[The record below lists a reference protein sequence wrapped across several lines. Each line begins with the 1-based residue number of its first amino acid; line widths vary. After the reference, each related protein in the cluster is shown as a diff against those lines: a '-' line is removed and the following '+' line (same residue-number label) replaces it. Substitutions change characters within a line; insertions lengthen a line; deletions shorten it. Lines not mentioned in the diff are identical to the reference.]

1 MKKWN
6 LLTAM
11 LLTVAMTVA
20 MLPGAAA
27 AGSDSSKRDV
37 DLEKDRGTIDVVL
50 KSPYGNPQA
59 GIEIT
64 IYQVGTGRIEDGNL
78 YFDLVEALRPAEG
91 EDAIDLNGLSAAAN
105 TATAAKLQRKLS
117 QMDAEQFVDGSQPG
131 AVAGKDQ
138 ILAWAAN
145 TDEKGVAS
153 FKDLPVG
160 VYLVVQTGVSD
171 DYYNI
176 TSFLAYLPMTN
187 EEGDGWDYAVEID
200 PKLEARPGGGGGNEP
215 DPPIDIPD
223 PEPPKV
229 EPPEPPIEVIDPEP
243 EPPIDIPDP
252 ETPKGELPQTGM
264 LQWPIPLMAMAGLVL
279 FSLGWLKEQKS
290 RKADD

>member
-6 LLTAM
+6 LLTAI
-11 LLTVAMTVA
+11 LLTAAMTVA

-78 YFDLVEALRPAEG
+78 YFDLVEVLQPAEG

-187 EEGDGWDYAVEID
+187 EAGTGWDYTMEID
-200 PKLEARPGGGGGNEP
+200 PKLEARPGGGNEP

-229 EPPEPPIEVIDPEP
+229 APPSPPSKSL
-243 EPPIDIPDP
+243 IPNP
-252 ETPKGELPQTGM
+252 NRPLIS
-264 LQWPIPLMAMAGLVL
+264 PIPRPPRASCPRPGCSSGPFL
-279 FSLGWLKEQKS
+279 
-290 RKADD
+290 

>member
-6 LLTAM
+6 LLTAI
-11 LLTVAMTVA
+11 LLTAAMTVA

-78 YFDLVEALRPAEG
+78 YFDLVEVLRPAEG

-145 TDEKGVAS
+145 TNEKGVAS

-187 EEGDGWDYAVEID
+187 EAGTGWDYTMEID
-200 PKLEARPGGGGGNEP
+200 PKLEARPGCGNEP

-229 EPPEPPIEVIDPEP
+229 APPEPPIEVIDPEP

>member
-6 LLTAM
+6 LLTAI
-11 LLTVAMTVA
+11 LLTAAMTVA

-200 PKLEARPGGGGGNEP
+200 PKLEARPGGGGGDKPE
-215 DPPIDIPD
+215 PPIDIPD

-229 EPPEPPIEVIDPEP
+229 EPPEPPIEVLDPEP